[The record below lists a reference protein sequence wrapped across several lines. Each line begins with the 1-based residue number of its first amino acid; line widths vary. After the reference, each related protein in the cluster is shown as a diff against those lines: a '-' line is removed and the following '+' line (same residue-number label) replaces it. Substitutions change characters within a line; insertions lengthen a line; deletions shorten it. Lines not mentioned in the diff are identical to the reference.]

1 MNTLED
7 DLIEAAKLRLLD
19 AAKMASSRP
28 LATMD
33 PELEPMDEEE
43 IQPGV
48 LLSGFYYLPLLVL
61 TRTEDRV
68 RVAPTSPL
76 SSATLPSEA
85 RLRWG
90 QGALVFCGW
99 GERECTVAD
108 LQPAV
113 WCGSLNEE
121 TLGKVRHILE
131 TGREKEKL
139 LLPSLQQAAACY
151 KKAAS
156 YPWSSCFPAIQAQTT
171 KVESARRLWEV
182 EPEKIQTLQLK
193 ANAIKRR
200 SKQPLSPERL
210 LFLQGIEKDAPTM
223 HYTYISLS
231 GKKAISNS
239 KRKSKYAAEDTA
251 SKPLKKTYTEPVEDG
266 QLIIYIK
273 EDRLRGKVDLTLL
286 LDGETRKAPLRL
298 TIKTAKGTEYPLELA
313 PNLREIKTFTLDE
326 IGGDYLAFATEELSL

>member
-19 AAKMASSRP
+19 AAETAARLP
-28 LATMD
+28 LCTMD
-33 PELEPMDEEE
+33 PELEPMDAEE

-48 LLSGFYYLPLLVL
+48 LLAGFYYLPLLVL

-99 GERECTVAD
+99 GERECTLAD

-156 YPWSSCFPAIQAQTT
+156 YPWSSCFPAMLTQAEENRS
-171 KVESARRLWEV
+171 VRILWEI
-182 EPEKIQTLQLK
+182 EPEETQTLQLK
-193 ANAIKRR
+193 AKTIKRPPQQALR
-200 SKQPLSPERL
+200 FESLPLSEQWL
-210 LFLQGIEKDAPTM
+210 AM
-223 HYTYISLS
+223 
-231 GKKAISNS
+231 
-239 KRKSKYAAEDTA
+239 AAADTA
-251 SKPLKKTYTEPVEDG
+251 RPLLDQTYTKQLKDG
-266 QLIIYIK
+266 QLTLHLE
-273 EDRLRGKVDLTLL
+273 EDRLRGKVVLTMRLE
-286 LDGETRKAPLRL
+286 GETRKAPLRV
-298 TIKTAKGTEYPLELA
+298 IIQTAKSTYSRELR
-313 PNLREIKTFTLDE
+313 PNRGQFQELTVDE
-326 IGGDYLAFATEELSL
+326 IGGNTLAYATEELSP